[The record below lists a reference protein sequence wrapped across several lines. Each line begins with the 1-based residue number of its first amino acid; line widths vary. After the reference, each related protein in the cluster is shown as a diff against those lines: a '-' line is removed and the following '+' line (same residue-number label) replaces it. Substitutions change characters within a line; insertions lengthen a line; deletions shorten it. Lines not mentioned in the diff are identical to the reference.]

1 MERNGRESE
10 GDVWILN
17 GSYDYNEEFVE
28 TKPPNTKNFRSSCCC
43 SFIIRKWRQQND
55 GGSICRIE
63 NLIVFRVFFSI
74 MGFTHLVEKS
84 CSVGFSLI

>member
-1 MERNGRESE
+1 MERNGKESE

-28 TKPPNTKNFRSSCCC
+28 TKPPNTKNFRSCCCC

-55 GGSICRIE
+55 GGFAESKILLSLE
-63 NLIVFRVFFSI
+63 FSFPSWVLHI
-74 MGFTHLVEKS
+74 LWRKV
-84 CSVGFSLI
+84 VL